1 LLAGLTL
8 AFGGTSRAAT
18 ADEPV
23 CSCSGNGVSWPD
35 PWLPCSP
42 CCEGEDDP
50 GLPPEELGDEG
61 EDEGEEGEDDGDE
74 GEDEGEED
82 GEDEGDDGGCGI
94 EVDGPSILQPASTTR
109 PARGPSIQNLVRVFM
124 T

>member
-1 LLAGLTL
+1 VGLPPL
-8 AFGGTSRAAT
+8 CCSPDWLWLSNGVPELPPP
-18 ADEPV
+18 DEPV
-23 CSCSGNGVSWPD
+23 CSCWGNGVSWPD

-74 GEDEGEED
+74 GEDEGD
-82 GEDEGDDGGCGI
+82 AGGCGI

-109 PARGPSIQNLVRVFM
+109 PARDPNIQTLVLVFM